1 MTDKTPCKQR
11 QNSCKIGF
19 WSVIST
25 FGSVMTKSVL
35 ESVLNK
41 YQMHKLVEM
50 ATKKHTVFALKLD
63 MERVLK
69 AC

>member
-1 MTDKTPCKQR
+1 
-11 QNSCKIGF
+11 
-19 WSVIST
+19 
-25 FGSVMTKSVL
+25 MTKSVL